1 MNDPLH
7 NIFFTGLKGSPDI
20 AAAEKVAKFIGTKH
34 YSYTFTVQQG
44 LDALRDVI
52 YHLGAKNLIK
62 EPLNTIFMWGY
73 ICSFYISLT

>member
-1 MNDPLH
+1 MH

-52 YHLGAKNLIK
+52 YHLGAKNLIT
-62 EPLNTIFMWGY
+62 EPLNTILHNKTE
-73 ICSFYISLT
+73 SFQSLKELAQF